1 MTREDVVR
9 ASLRRN
15 TSGSSGKSGHAKNN
29 QDDDDHADDVEDA
42 VHGFSFEAAGDLTTV
57 HRIGF
62 LGCHGP
68 GGSSC
73 FTTAATARPRAAWLP
88 AVRWT
93 WSTPST

>member
-42 VHGFSFEAAGDLTTV
+42 VHGFSFEAAADLTTV

-62 LGCHGP
+62 PFVGGCHGP

-73 FTTAATARPRAAWLP
+73 FTTAATARPRAARLP

-93 WSTPST
+93 